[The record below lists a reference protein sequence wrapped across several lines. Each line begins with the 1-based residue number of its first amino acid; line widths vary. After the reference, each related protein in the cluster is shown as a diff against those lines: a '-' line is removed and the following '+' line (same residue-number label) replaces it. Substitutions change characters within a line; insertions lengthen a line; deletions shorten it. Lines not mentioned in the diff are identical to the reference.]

1 MLSEAQFSNQSM
13 SLSKQAMP
21 EKVKYDGPASV
32 KTSKGENNFAANVN
46 MSIPK
51 PGFSG

>member
-1 MLSEAQFSNQSM
+1 MLSQSQFSNQSM

-21 EKVKYDGPASV
+21 EKVKYDGPGSV
-32 KTSKGENNFAANVN
+32 ATGKGENTFAAHSN
-46 MSIPK
+46 MPLPK